1 MIAHARSRQGDA
13 VRARAMAASVVEQ
26 LEALGHPEFAMLH
39 EPDIWPALVRLL
51 EGNSASMVVITLLGG
66 LGIEIDGADVT
77 LPAGHPAQM
86 VKVLALAGRPIPV
99 DELIEILW
107 PDTPTDVGRR
117 RLRNVL
123 ARVRAAGPLLDR
135 SEGVLALVPT
145 AVVDCQ
151 RFEQLARAAF
161 TAAADLQL
169 CAAEQALDVYAGELL
184 PGDRFEEWSVAP
196 RERMQRRAIR
206 VLGQIVDGASGLG
219 DVDRAVHAADQLRCD
234 RIVRAA
240 PPRRPP
246 SPRRG
251 GRPSGKCPDGRAS
264 RRRRYHRARRIP
276 AHFDRRHPTEHM
288 SAALETATHVASR
301 PVETRPSEAVA
312 EDISS
317 TNSRS
322 ALAIG

>member
-1 MIAHARSRQGDA
+1 LIAYARSRQGDA
-13 VRARAMAASVVEQ
+13 VGARAMAASVVEQ

-66 LGIEIDGADVT
+66 FGIEIDGADVT
-77 LPAGHPAQM
+77 LPAGRPAQM

-107 PDTPTDVGRR
+107 PNTPTDVGRR
-117 RLRNVL
+117 RLKNVL
-123 ARVRAAGPLLDR
+123 AR
-135 SEGVLALVPT
+135 
-145 AVVDCQ
+145 
-151 RFEQLARAAF
+151 LARAGF

-206 VLGQIVDGASGLG
+206 LLGQIVDGASGLG
-219 DVDRAVHAADQLRCD
+219 DVDRAVHAADQLRGD